1 MKKKLLPLAVLLSIA
16 IEAQVGINTTTPQA
30 TLDVTGTPGVTT
42 SLDGIIAPRLTGDEL
57 RAKTY
62 TGAQTGAL
70 VYVTNADSAPQGQT
84 KNVTSTGYFYFDGN
98 QWVASNGTSGKTASW
113 SLYGNSNTTAGI
125 NFLGTTDNTDLLFKR
140 NNSQAGLL
148 SIANTAFGVN
158 SFNSTATG
166 GSNTSIG
173 SFSLF
178 SNTSG
183 SSNTSVGESSLRA
196 NTQGINNTASGV
208 QALQSNTTGSNNTAN
223 GLQTLQ
229 SNTIGMSNTANGYQ
243 TMQSNV
249 SGNFNNASG
258 YQALQGNNSGN
269 NNTASGYQS
278 LQSNSTGSNNSGIG
292 SQALFSN
299 TTGSRNT
306 AVGNLAGGNLT
317 TGNNNIA
324 IGNSTDFV
332 SANASNQMNIGNMIF
347 GTGLSG
353 SIAAPEGYIG
363 IGNSSPA
370 STLHVSGSFGASIT
384 TKSSGTLDATHNTVI
399 VTGGIGLPVASDSK
413 GRIYHIY
420 LGTSSGITITGN
432 ISYLGNT
439 SSSWV
444 LDNTVGNR
452 GITLQSDG
460 TNWVVIGRA
469 N

>member
-1 MKKKLLPLAVLLSIA
+1 MKKKLLPIAILLSIA
-16 IEAQVGINTTTPQA
+16 IEGQVGINTVTPQA
-30 TLDVTGTPGVTT
+30 TLDVVGTPGVLT
-42 SLDGIIAPRLTGDEL
+42 SFDGIIAPRLIGDDL
-57 RAKTY
+57 RSKTY
-62 TGAQTGAL
+62 TPTQTGAL
-70 VYVTNADSAPQGQT
+70 VYVTKADSAPQGQT
-84 KNVTSTGYFYFDGN
+84 QNVTSTGYFYFDGN

-125 NFLGTTDNTDLLFKR
+125 NFLGTTDNADLLFKR
-140 NNSQAGLL
+140 NNIQAGLL
-148 SIANTAFGVN
+148 SIANTALGVN

-183 SSNTSVGESSLRA
+183 SSNTSIGESSLRS
-196 NTQGINNTASGV
+196 NTLGINNTASGV
-208 QALQSNTTGSNNTAN
+208 QALQSNSTGSNNTAN

-229 SNTIGMSNTANGYQ
+229 NNTIGMSNTANGYQ
-243 TMQSNV
+243 TMQSNT

-269 NNTASGYQS
+269 NNTASGYQA

-299 TTGSRNT
+299 TTGSQNT
-306 AVGNLAGGNLT
+306 AIGNLAGGNLT

-324 IGNSTDFV
+324 IGNSTNFV
-332 SANASNQMNIGNMIF
+332 SANTSNQMNIGNMIF

-353 SIAAPEGYIG
+353 SISTPAGHIG

-370 STLHVSGSFGASIT
+370 STLDVSGSFGTSIT
-384 TKSSGTLDATHNTVI
+384 TQSSGTLDETNSTVI
-399 VTGGIGLPVASDSK
+399 VTGGIVLPAASNSK

-420 LGTSSGITITGN
+420 LGTSSAVTITGS
-432 ISYLGNT
+432 ISYLGNI
-439 SSSWV
+439 SSSWA
-444 LDNTVGNR
+444 LDNTAGNR
-452 GITLQSDG
+452 GIILQSNG
-460 TNWVVIGRA
+460 TNWVVIGRS